1 MLDWVDF
8 KNLKINLE
16 LTQEVLL
23 RCPFD
28 GSMYS
33 ITERGNVCQFCLTC
47 EIGRECPR
55 FSNKTNFNSRLI
67 WFWLTN

>member
-33 ITERGNVCQFCLTC
+33 ITERGNVC
-47 EIGRECPR
+47 
-55 FSNKTNFNSRLI
+55 
-67 WFWLTN
+67 